1 MSMEAPARKS
11 GFSRFEQLRYA
22 SEILRTEGHAVTQLA
37 DQLSDDFLDAVD
49 QVLAC
54 RGNVIVLG
62 MGKAGLIGQK
72 ICATL
77 ASTGTPSHFL
87 HPAEAV
93 HGDLGKITRGDLVL
107 ALSFSGETE
116 EVLRLLPALR
126 KLEVCLIAM
135 TGHPESQLGQA
146 ATLVLDLGQLHEAC
160 RLGLAPTTSTTA
172 MLSMGDALALVI
184 SRNRNFSA
192 EDFARCHP
200 AGSLGRKLA
209 QVDELM
215 RRLDACRVADEAQT
229 VREIIVQTSR
239 PGRRS
244 GAIML
249 TGPAGKLTGLFTD
262 SDLAR
267 LLESGQDQILD
278 EPVGQVMTPAP
289 RTVSSNCSVR
299 NAVTILAEYKIS
311 ELPVVDED
319 NNPVGMLDITD
330 VVGAM
335 PEPTSSTTPS
345 PETPDPSAGPGT
357 LQFPPFTAT
366 HREPNERT

>member
-1 MSMEAPARKS
+1 MSMDAPARKS

-22 SEILRTEGHAVTQLA
+22 SEVLRTEGQAVIQLA
-37 DQLSDDFLDAVD
+37 DRLSEDFLDAAD
-49 QVLAC
+49 QISTC
-54 RGNVIVLG
+54 RGNVILLG

-93 HGDLGKITRGDLVL
+93 HGDLGKITRGDLVM

-116 EVLRLLPALR
+116 EVLRLLPTLR
-126 KLEVCLIAM
+126 RLEVCLIAM

-146 ATLVLDLGQLHEAC
+146 ANLVLDLGPLHEAC

-172 MLSMGDALALVI
+172 MLSMGDALALVV

-192 EDFARCHP
+192 EDFARYHP
-200 AGSLGRKLA
+200 AGSLGRRLA

-215 RRLDACRVADEAQT
+215 RKLTACRVADESQT
-229 VREIIVQTSR
+229 VREIIVQTSQ
-239 PGRRS
+239 PGRRT

-249 TGPAGKLTGLFTD
+249 TGPTGTLTGLFTD

-278 EPVGQVMTPAP
+278 QPIRHVMTPAP
-289 RTVSSNCSVR
+289 RTVSSNSSVID
-299 NAVTILAEYKIS
+299 AVTVLAEHKVS
-311 ELPVVDED
+311 ELPVVDS
-319 NNPVGMLDITD
+319 NNQPVGMLDITD

-335 PEPTSSTTPS
+335 PAPVPPPEKS
-345 PETPDPSAGPGT
+345 PENPSSERPGT
-357 LQFPPFTAT
+357 LQFPPAVDSSKG
-366 HREPNERT
+366 NQ

>member
-22 SEILRTEGHAVTQLA
+22 SEILRTEGQAVVHLA
-37 DQLSDDFLDAVD
+37 DQLSDDFLDATD
-49 QVLAC
+49 QISAC
-54 RGNVIVLG
+54 RGNVILLG
-62 MGKAGLIGQK
+62 MGKAGLIAQK

-93 HGDLGKITRGDLVL
+93 HGDLGKITRSDLVM

-116 EVLRLLPALR
+116 EVLRLLPTLR
-126 KLEVCLIAM
+126 RLDICLIAM
-135 TGHPESQLGQA
+135 TGNPESQLGKA
-146 ATLVLDLGQLHEAC
+146 ANLVLDLGHLHEAC

-172 MLSMGDALALVI
+172 MLSMGDALALVV

-192 EDFARCHP
+192 EDFARRHP
-200 AGSLGRKLA
+200 AGSLGRRLA

-215 RRLDACRVADEAQT
+215 RKLDACRVADERQT

-239 PGRRS
+239 PGRRT

-249 TGPAGKLTGLFTD
+249 TGPAGTLTGLFTD

-278 EPVGQVMTPAP
+278 QPILQVMTPAP
-289 RTVSSNCSVR
+289 RTVSSNSSVR
-299 NAVTILAEYKIS
+299 EAVTVLAEHKIS
-311 ELPVVDED
+311 ELPVVND
-319 NNPVGMLDITD
+319 NNQPVGMLDITD

-335 PEPTSSTTPS
+335 PAPEPPS
-345 PETPDPSAGPGT
+345 ENPPENSNRDTRPGT
-357 LQFPPFTAT
+357 LQFPPAVVT
-366 HREPNERT
+366 PKGNQ

>member
-11 GFSRFEQLRYA
+11 GFNRFEQLRYA
-22 SEILRTEGHAVTQLA
+22 SEVLRTEGQAVIQLA
-37 DQLSDDFLDAVD
+37 DQLSDDFLDAAD
-49 QVLAC
+49 QISTC
-54 RGNVIVLG
+54 RGNVILLG

-93 HGDLGKITRGDLVL
+93 HGDLGKITRGDLVM

-116 EVLRLLPALR
+116 EVLRLLPTLR
-126 KLEVCLIAM
+126 RLEVCLIAM

-146 ATLVLDLGQLHEAC
+146 ANLVLDLGPLHEAC

-172 MLSMGDALALVI
+172 MLSMGDALALVV

-200 AGSLGRKLA
+200 AGSLGRRLA

-215 RRLDACRVADEAQT
+215 RKLTACRVADESQT
-229 VREIIVQTSR
+229 VREIIVQTSH
-239 PGRRS
+239 PGRRT

-249 TGPAGKLTGLFTD
+249 TGPTGTLTGLFTD

-278 EPVGQVMTPAP
+278 QPIRHVMTPAP
-289 RTVSSNCSVR
+289 RTVSSNSSVID
-299 NAVTILAEYKIS
+299 AVTVLAEHKIS
-311 ELPVVDED
+311 ELPVVDG
-319 NNPVGMLDITD
+319 NNQPVGMLDITD

-335 PEPTSSTTPS
+335 PAPGPPPEES
-345 PETPDPSAGPGT
+345 PENLSGGRPGT
-357 LQFPPFTAT
+357 LQFPPAVA
-366 HREPNERT
+366 PSKGNQ

>member
-22 SEILRTEGHAVTQLA
+22 SEIMRTEGQAVVQLA
-37 DQLSDDFLDAVD
+37 EQLSDDFLDAAD
-49 QVLAC
+49 QISAC
-54 RGNVIVLG
+54 RGSVILLG

-93 HGDLGKITRGDLVL
+93 HGDLGKITRDDLVM

-116 EVLRLLPALR
+116 EVLRLLPTLR
-126 KLEVCLIAM
+126 RLDICLIAM
-135 TGHPESQLGQA
+135 TGHPESRLGQA
-146 ATLVLDLGQLHEAC
+146 ANLVLDLGHLPEAC

-172 MLSMGDALALVI
+172 MLSMGDALALVV
-184 SRNRNFSA
+184 SRDRNFSA
-192 EDFARCHP
+192 EDFARYHP
-200 AGSLGRKLA
+200 AGSLGRRLA

-215 RRLDACRVADEAQT
+215 RKLDACRVADESQT
-229 VREIIVQTSR
+229 VREIIVQTSL
-239 PGRRS
+239 PGRRT

-249 TGPAGKLTGLFTD
+249 TGTAGTLTGLFTD

-278 EPVGQVMTPAP
+278 QPIRQVMTPAP
-289 RTVSSNCSVR
+289 RTASSNSSVMD
-299 NAVTILAEYKIS
+299 AVTVLAEHKIS
-311 ELPVVDED
+311 ELPVVDG
-319 NNPVGMLDITD
+319 NNKPVGMLDITD

-335 PEPTSSTTPS
+335 PAPVRAAKHS
-345 PETPDPSAGPGT
+345 PEKPNPDPRPGT
-357 LQFPPFTAT
+357 LQFPPAVAT
-366 HREPNERT
+366 PKGNQ